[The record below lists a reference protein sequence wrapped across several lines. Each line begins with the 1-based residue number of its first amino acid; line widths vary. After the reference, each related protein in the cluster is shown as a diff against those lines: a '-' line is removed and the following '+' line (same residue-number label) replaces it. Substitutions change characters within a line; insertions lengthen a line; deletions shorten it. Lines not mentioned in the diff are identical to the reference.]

1 MRSRQSDGFTLVEV
15 CLAIAVMAVGVL
27 SMCGLYSLGY
37 RENRQS
43 VEDVA
48 AAGYADAYLAPLVQG
63 LSATNMTWTDW
74 CQIGEKP
81 SSDSMRSKGVADAV
95 LPKDG
100 WLGYVQQ
107 VGTSMDYRI
116 KGDPRSTADSQFG
129 KVVYLL
135 NYFVCYYCS
144 LVEYFSALHY
154 SVAHCTYFVHALD
167 NSGIACCKSFN
178 EFLESFCMS
187 REIAVSFKS
196 SAVACFVRDMTSD
209 AYSVAVALSNYGFI
223 FHIYKLIFKR

>member
-27 SMCGLYSLGY
+27 SMCGLYALGY

-63 LSATNMTWTDW
+63 LSATNMTWTEW
-74 CQIGEKP
+74 CQIGENP
-81 SSDSMRSKGVADAV
+81 EYGNMRSMGVADAV

-116 KGDPRSTADSQFG
+116 KGNPRSTADAQFQQIVARVPAPYRGSNPSVPNDYQYALVATRCGAVIQLAFRAARRKETLMSQPT
-129 KVVYLL
+129 
-135 NYFVCYYCS
+135 FVA
-144 LVEYFSALHY
+144 E
-154 SVAHCTYFVHALD
+154 VHFQGD
-167 NSGIACCKSFN
+167 P
-178 EFLESFCMS
+178 E
-187 REIAVSFKS
+187 R
-196 SAVACFVRDMTSD
+196 
-209 AYSVAVALSNYGFI
+209 
-223 FHIYKLIFKR
+223 

>member
-129 KVVYLL
+129 KVVAKVPAPYKGSAPSIPSEYQYALVVTRCAAVIQL
-135 NYFVCYYCS
+135 AFRAARRKETLMSQPTFVS
-144 LVEYFSALHY
+144 E
-154 SVAHCTYFVHALD
+154 VHFQGD
-167 NSGIACCKSFN
+167 P
-178 EFLESFCMS
+178 E
-187 REIAVSFKS
+187 R
-196 SAVACFVRDMTSD
+196 
-209 AYSVAVALSNYGFI
+209 
-223 FHIYKLIFKR
+223 